1 MSVRTL
7 ARIEMIA
14 ALGIAVGVS
23 TVAFAQFNPFDQT
36 MGMMRSMTDNWS
48 APTLVDKLAS
58 NEGILVDMKEF
69 KIHKGALAKGDPA
82 AHLTKAG
89 AKEVTEG
96 AIIFRSG
103 DKLYIVDGKPAATK
117 Q

>member
-1 MSVRTL
+1 
-7 ARIEMIA
+7 
-14 ALGIAVGVS
+14 
-23 TVAFAQFNPFDQT
+23 
-36 MGMMRSMTDNWS
+36 
-48 APTLVDKLAS
+48 
-58 NEGILVDMKEF
+58 MKEF

-89 AKEVTEG
+89 AKGVTEG

>member
-1 MSVRTL
+1 MTERTL
-7 ARIEMIA
+7 FTIGAVTV
-14 ALGIAVGVS
+14 LGIVAGVS
-23 TVAFAQFNPFDQT
+23 TLAVAQGEY
-36 MGMMRSMTDNWS
+36 GMMRSMTDNWS
-48 APTLVDKLAS
+48 GRTVVNQLAS

-69 KIHKGALAKGDPA
+69 KIHKGTAKGDPA
-82 AHLTKAG
+82 AHLEKAG

-103 DKLYIVDGKPAATK
+103 DKLYIVDGKPATK

>member
-1 MSVRTL
+1 MTERTL
-7 ARIEMIA
+7 FTIGA
-14 ALGIAVGVS
+14 AAVLGIVAGASLAV
-23 TVAFAQFNPFDQT
+23 AQGRY
-36 MGMMRSMTDNWS
+36 GMMRSMTDNWS
-48 APTLVDKLAS
+48 GQTVVNQLAS

-69 KIHKGALAKGDPA
+69 KIHKGTAKGDPA
-82 AHLTKAG
+82 AQLEKAG

-103 DKLYIVDGKPAATK
+103 DKLYIVDGKPATT

>member
-1 MSVRTL
+1 MSRTL
-7 ARIEMIA
+7 ARIGTTA
-14 ALGIAVGVS
+14 ALGIAVGAS

-69 KIHKGALAKGDPA
+69 KIHKGAAKGDPA
-82 AHLTKAG
+82 AHLVKAG
-89 AKEVTEG
+89 AKEVTQG

-103 DKLYIVDGKPAATK
+103 DKLYIVDGKPAAAT

>member
-1 MSVRTL
+1 
-7 ARIEMIA
+7 
-14 ALGIAVGVS
+14 
-23 TVAFAQFNPFDQT
+23 
-36 MGMMRSMTDNWS
+36 MMRSMTDNWS

-69 KIHKGALAKGDPA
+69 KIHKGTAKGDPA
-82 AHLTKAG
+82 AQLAKAG

-103 DKLYIVDGKPAATK
+103 DKLYIVDGKPAATT